1 MKHTSEIQITKV
13 RTMILITNKIKTKTT
28 STIITAQEPATK
40 TMATKAKE
48 TTTPRTTTKK
58 SQSTYQ
64 SR

>member
-1 MKHTSEIQITKV
+1 
-13 RTMILITNKIKTKTT
+13 MILITNKIKQKTT

-48 TTTPRTTTKK
+48 TTTLRTTTKK
-58 SQSTYQ
+58 SQSTCQ